1 MPRAKRFSLTQK
13 MATVALGTATLG
25 IAWAGQ
31 LPALAYGPPPPPP
44 VAPGGYQAVVTSTTV
59 GPAGASIAINIG
71 ACRATL
77 TVPPGTF
84 STQVQLTITAPNVRE
99 IGNAGHPGYRAI
111 CGIGI
116 GITVNG
122 TIYTGTFGHQLTV
135 TITGFAIK
143 HGDRVVLWNGT
154 NFAFFPATVDA
165 IGVQFSFT
173 GSGEDFAVLA
183 PRRGGQYVVPPGAV
197 TAAARNASARN
208 AVAGSSHR
216 TREAV
221 LASLFL
227 APVGASP
234 AGIGVLSPEWLTLI
248 SR

>member
-1 MPRAKRFSLTQK
+1 MPRAKRFSLAQK
-13 MATVALGTATLG
+13 LATVALGAATLA
-25 IAWAGQ
+25 IAYAGQ

-59 GPAGASIAINIG
+59 GPAGASIVINIG

-122 TIYTGTFGHQLTV
+122 TIYTGTFGHQLTL
-135 TITGFAIK
+135 TITGFAVK
-143 HGDRVVLWNGT
+143 HGDRVVHWNGT
-154 NFAFFPATVDA
+154 NFAFVPATVSS

-183 PRRGGQYVVPPGAV
+183 PRRGGQFVVPPGAV
-197 TAAARNASARN
+197 NAAAHYSQ
-208 AVAGSSHR
+208 G

-221 LASLFL
+221 LTSLFL
-227 APVGASP
+227 APAGLSP
-234 AGIGVLSPEWLTLI
+234 AGIGVLAPEWLTVI
-248 SR
+248 SH

>member
-1 MPRAKRFSLTQK
+1 MPGAKRFSLAQK
-13 MATVALGTATLG
+13 LATVALGAVALA
-25 IAWAGQ
+25 IAYAGQ

-59 GPAGASIAINIG
+59 GPAGASIVVNIG

-99 IGNAGHPGYRAI
+99 IGDAGHPGYRAT

-116 GITVNG
+116 GVTING
-122 TIYTGTFGHQLTV
+122 PTYTGTFGHQLTL
-135 TITGFAIK
+135 TIAGFAIK

-154 NFAFFPATVDA
+154 SFAFVPATVDA
-165 IGVQFSFT
+165 TGVSFSFT
-173 GSGEDFAVLA
+173 GSGENFAVLA
-183 PRRGGQYVVPPGAV
+183 PRRGGQFVVAPGAV
-197 TAAARNASARN
+197 NAAAR
-208 AVAGSSHR
+208 SSHG

-227 APVGASP
+227 TPAGLSP
-234 AGIGVLSPEWLTLI
+234 AGIGVLAPEWLTFATH
-248 SR
+248 

>member
-1 MPRAKRFSLTQK
+1 MSRANRSNLALKL
-13 MATVALGTATLG
+13 ATVALAAATLT
-25 IAWAGQ
+25 ITAGQ

-59 GPAGASIAINIG
+59 GPAGANIVINIG

-84 STQVQLTITAPNVRE
+84 STQVQLTITAPNVRD
-99 IGNAGHPGYRAI
+99 IGNAGHHGYRAI

-122 TIYTGTFGHQLTV
+122 TIYTGTFGHQLAL

-143 HGDRVVLWNGT
+143 HGDRVVLWDGT
-154 NFAFFPATVDA
+154 SFMFFPATVTA
-165 IGVQFSFT
+165 SGVQFSFT

-183 PRRGGQYVVPPGAV
+183 PPGGGQFVVPPGAV
-197 TAAARNASARN
+197 NATAF
-208 AVAGSSHR
+208 SSHGA
-216 TREAV
+216 REAV
-221 LASLFL
+221 LTSLFL
-227 APVGASP
+227 TPAGLSP
-234 AGIGVLSPEWLTLI
+234 AGIGVLAPEWLTTI

>member
-1 MPRAKRFSLTQK
+1 MPRIKRFSLAQK
-13 MATVALGTATLG
+13 LATVALGAATLA
-25 IAWAGQ
+25 IAYAGQ

-44 VAPGGYQAVVTSTTV
+44 VAPGGFQAVVTSTTV

-71 ACRATL
+71 ACRANL

-84 STQVQLTITAPNVRE
+84 SAQVQLTITAPSVRE

-122 TIYTGTFGHQLTV
+122 TIYTGTFGHQLTL
-135 TITGFAIK
+135 TITSFAIK
-143 HGDRVVLWNGT
+143 HGDRVVVWNGT
-154 NFAFFPATVDA
+154 SFVFVPSTVTTS
-165 IGVQFSFT
+165 GVQFSFT

-183 PRRGGQYVVPPGAV
+183 PPGGGQFVVPPGAV
-197 TAAARNASARN
+197 NATAF
-208 AVAGSSHR
+208 SSHG

-221 LASLFL
+221 LTSLFL
-227 APVGASP
+227 TPAGLSP
-234 AGIGVLSPEWLTLI
+234 AGIGVLAPEWLATI

>member
-1 MPRAKRFSLTQK
+1 MRRAKRFSLAQK
-13 MATVALGTATLG
+13 LATVALGAATLA
-25 IAWAGQ
+25 IAYAGQ

-59 GPAGASIAINIG
+59 GPAGASIVVNIG

-84 STQVQLTITAPNVRE
+84 ATQVQLTITAPNVRE
-99 IGNAGHPGYRAI
+99 VGDAGHPGYRAT

-122 TIYTGTFGHQLTV
+122 TIYTGTFGHQLTL

-143 HGDRVVLWNGT
+143 SADRVVLWNGT
-154 NFAFFPATVDA
+154 SFGFVPATVDA
-165 IGVQFSFT
+165 TGVSFSFT
-173 GSGEDFAVLA
+173 GSGEDFAVLT
-183 PRRGGQYVVPPGAV
+183 PRRGGQFVVPPGAV
-197 TAAARNASARN
+197 NAAAR
-208 AVAGSSHR
+208 SSHR

-221 LASLFL
+221 LTGLFL
-227 APVGASP
+227 TPAGHSP
-234 AGIGVLSPEWLTLI
+234 AGIGVLAPEWLAFA
-248 SR
+248 SH

>member
-1 MPRAKRFSLTQK
+1 MPRVKRFSLAQK
-13 MATVALGTATLG
+13 LATVALGTATLA
-25 IAWAGQ
+25 IAYAGQ
-31 LPALAYGPPPPPP
+31 LPALAYGSPPPPP

-99 IGNAGHPGYRAI
+99 IGDAGHPGYRAI

-116 GITVNG
+116 AIAVNG
-122 TIYTGTFGHQLTV
+122 TIYTGAFGHQLTV

-143 HGDRVVLWNGT
+143 HRDRVVLWNGT
-154 NFAFFPATVDA
+154 SFGFVPATVDA
-165 IGVQFSFT
+165 IGVHFSFT

-183 PRRGGQYVVPPGAV
+183 PRRGGQFVVPPGAV
-197 TAAARNASARN
+197 SAAVS
-208 AVAGSSHR
+208 SSHG
-216 TREAV
+216 TRDAV
-221 LASLFL
+221 VTSLFL
-227 APVGASP
+227 TPVGLSP
-234 AGIGVLSPEWLTLI
+234 AGIGVLAPEWLTII

>member
-1 MPRAKRFSLTQK
+1 MSRANRSNLALRL
-13 MATVALGTATLG
+13 ATVALAATTLA
-25 IAWAGQ
+25 ITAGQ
-31 LPALAYGPPPPPP
+31 VPALAYGPPPPPP

-122 TIYTGTFGHQLTV
+122 TIYTGTFGHQLAL

-143 HGDRVVLWNGT
+143 SGDRVVSWNGT
-154 NFAFFPATVDA
+154 SFVFIPATVTA
-165 IGVQFSFT
+165 AGVQFSFT
-173 GSGEDFAVLA
+173 GSGENFAVLA
-183 PRRGGQYVVPPGAV
+183 PPGGGQFVTPPGAV
-197 TAAARNASARN
+197 NATVNATA
-208 AVAGSSHR
+208 VSSHEA
-216 TREAV
+216 REAV
-221 LASLFL
+221 LTRLFL
-227 APVGASP
+227 TPAGLSP
-234 AGIGVLSPEWLTLI
+234 AGIGVLAPEWLTI
-248 SR
+248 VSR

>member
-1 MPRAKRFSLTQK
+1 MPRVKKFSLAQK
-13 MATVALGTATLG
+13 LATVALGTATLA
-25 IAWAGQ
+25 IAYAGQ

-154 NFAFFPATVDA
+154 SFGFVPATVDGT
-165 IGVQFSFT
+165 GVQFSFT

-183 PRRGGQYVVPPGAV
+183 PRRGGQYVIPPGAV
-197 TAAARNASARN
+197 NATAS
-208 AVAGSSHR
+208 SSHG

-221 LASLFL
+221 LTSLFL
-227 APVGASP
+227 TPAGFSP
-234 AGIGVLSPEWLTLI
+234 AGIGVLAPEWLTII